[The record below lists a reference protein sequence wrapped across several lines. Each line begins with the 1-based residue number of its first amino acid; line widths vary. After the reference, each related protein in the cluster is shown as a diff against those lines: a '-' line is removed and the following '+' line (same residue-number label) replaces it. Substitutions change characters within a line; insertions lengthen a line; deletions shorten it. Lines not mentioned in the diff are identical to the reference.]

1 MSVECIF
8 LISGETCIKTFT
20 GKCCALPF
28 VFRGAAV
35 NRCLIDPKTNRSWC
49 AVTPNFDT
57 EKRWGYCQGSGE
69 YTTLMWRSSAL
80 INCVP
85 GNKCIAILPTHIA
98 FLSSIRFFFFPTEES
113 IIIPWFWISVCTKFR
128 HGALSL
134 GWTCLFFSKYL
145 LTVDWCFYETTT
157 EMVRNWKCFEV
168 KSGTPW
174 SYLVSEALSGVHLHS
189 GFRFRLKLFQI

>member
-8 LISGETCIKTFT
+8 RISGETCIKTFT

-69 YTTLMWRSSAL
+69 YTTLMWRCSAL

-85 GNKCIAILPTHIA
+85 GNKSIAILPTYIA
-98 FLSSIRFFFFPTEES
+98 FLCSIRFFFPTEEN

-134 GWTCLFFSKYL
+134 GWTCLFFRNICYRLIGASMKRQPK
-145 LTVDWCFYETTT
+145 WSET
-157 EMVRNWKCFEV
+157 ENVL
-168 KSGTPW
+168 KSR
-174 SYLVSEALSGVHLHS
+174 VIHLDH
-189 GFRFRLKLFQI
+189 IW

>member
-1 MSVECIF
+1 MSVKCIF

-69 YTTLMWRSSAL
+69 HTTRTWQSSTL

-85 GNKCIAILPTHIA
+85 GHKCIAILPTHIA
-98 FLSSIRFFFFPTEES
+98 LLSSIRFFFPTEES
-113 IIIPWFWISVCTKFR
+113 IITLWFWISVCTKFR

-134 GWTCLFFSKYL
+134 SWTCFFFRNICYRLIASMKRQPK
-145 LTVDWCFYETTT
+145 WPET
-157 EMVRNWKCFEV
+157 ENCFEV
-168 KSGTPW
+168 KSDTTW
-174 SYLVSEALSGVHLHS
+174 SHLVSEALSGVHLQS
-189 GFRFRLKLFQI
+189 RFRFCLRLLQI